1 MKRRRREAG
10 GGEVALM
17 AVITKAMGA
26 FLVLV
31 VIMLPHYV
39 FSPASR
45 ETAENAK
52 KSVEQAQ
59 SIANEIAEKLKKG
72 RLTDEEIDELLRQI
86 DELTKS
92 LEAAKTE
99 IAALKRQLD
108 QAYSEI
114 ARLKKKLEE
123 QEQIIAALK
132 AEIEVLRE
140 KMFLTTTVTWWGCP
154 GTQLD
159 LYVQSDKPDL
169 DGKTAPPGLP
179 VMQRKFFNKDDA
191 FRTIP
196 DLDEESGVA
205 VWKSQIS
212 LGLPEKLTMY
222 VKNLS
227 PMFHASDTDRC
238 RISMRVVRTSP
249 SDSKVI
255 EYSMS
260 ASVIE
265 PVTDT
270 VSIDE
275 SGQLT
280 ILSTEQTMPGNPE
293 AISLDAFMKY
303 TCDSLLCAMRD
314 KKDAATIKT
323 AAMSYYVGRKG
334 NEEIVSELLS
344 LVMAGKVPHVE
355 MNRLLA
361 LLPDKDKGP
370 TKFTPATDQ
379 ELSDL
384 SALMPRKGVPKSL
397 ATAIDKLVRA
407 GEASASLI
415 LRKLNARPDAVP
427 TDLRVRVKALEFKL
441 RNGERLTAKSEV
453 ESFEKQSSPLAG
465 RIPDAVISELSL
477 AVAQGKVSE
486 DGARELLR
494 PFEKSQA
501 WRQKFSVANDA
512 FRAAKL
518 PGHAL
523 QVDLA
528 ALVADG
534 KLTVEDV
541 LRLIGSPAV
550 QPKPMPAPSG
560 SEGGMD
566 AAKPPVLEEPK
577 PPSDPSDAKAL
588 QDYITKKKQYDAQ
601 KGARGEPQ

>member
-1 MKRRRREAG
+1 MKRPRREAG

-59 SIANEIAEKLKKG
+59 SVAKEIAEKLKKG

-92 LEAAKTE
+92 LEVAKSQ

-114 ARLKKKLEE
+114 ARLKKQIEE
-123 QEQIIAALK
+123 QETLIAALK
-132 AEIEVLRE
+132 AEIEVLRD

-159 LYVQSDKPDL
+159 LYVQSNRSSV

-179 VMQRKFFNKDDA
+179 VLQNTFFAKDSA

-196 DLDEESGVA
+196 ELDEESGVA

-212 LGLPEKLTMY
+212 LGVPEKLTMY
-222 VKNLS
+222 VKNMS

-255 EYSMS
+255 EYSIS

-265 PVTDT
+265 PVTDK

-280 ILSTEQTMPGNPE
+280 ILGTEQTMPGNPE
-293 AISLDAFMKY
+293 AISLDAYMKY
-303 TCDSLLCAMRD
+303 ACDSLICAMRD
-314 KKDAATIKT
+314 KKDASATKASAI
-323 AAMSYYVGRKG
+323 SYYVGRKG
-334 NEEIVSELLS
+334 HEDVVSELLS
-344 LVMAGKVPHVE
+344 LVMAGKVSHME

-379 ELSDL
+379 EVRDL
-384 SALMPRKGVPKSL
+384 STLLPRKGVPKSL
-397 ATAIDKLVRA
+397 ATAIVKLVRA
-407 GEASASLI
+407 GDASASIVLH
-415 LRKLNARPDAVP
+415 KLKSRQDAVP
-427 TDLRVRVKALEFKL
+427 TDLRVRVKEMEFGL
-441 RNGERLTAKSEV
+441 HNSERLSVKSEV
-453 ESFEKQSSPLAG
+453 EDVERQSSPSAG
-465 RIPDAVISELSL
+465 RVSDAVISELSL

-486 DGARELLR
+486 EGARELLR
-494 PFEKSQA
+494 PLEKSQA
-501 WRQKFSVANDA
+501 WKVKFWAANDA
-512 FRAAKL
+512 LRAAKL

-534 KLTVEDV
+534 KLTVDDII
-541 LRLIGSPAV
+541 RLIGSPAV
-550 QPKPMPAPSG
+550 QPKRLPATTDP
-560 SEGGMD
+560 EENMD
-566 AAKPPVLEEPK
+566 AARPPALEEPK
-577 PPSDPSDAKAL
+577 PPSDPSDVRAL

-601 KGARGEPQ
+601 KATEGAPQ